1 MFGFSNVGVSFL
13 QLALGFLR
21 RDAYKSVC
29 FPRMHTWGPSVDS
42 HCSSDGQRLQAK
54 ALLAGAEACGGRCTA
69 RDDLQALV
77 LPVNPRGPRDHYWPV
92 GSLPSS
98 LLDVSVTRVRLGWE
112 ASVLVSAVMGW
123 GPRGP

>member
-1 MFGFSNVGVSFL
+1 MFGFPNVGVSFL

-29 FPRMHTWGPSVDS
+29 FPRMHSWGPSVDS

-69 RDDLQALV
+69 RANLQALV
-77 LPVNPRGPRDHYWPV
+77 LP
-92 GSLPSS
+92 
-98 LLDVSVTRVRLGWE
+98 VTRVRLGWE
-112 ASVLVSAVMGW
+112 ASVLVSAVVCW